1 MLGWYCVI
9 QVLDGYRHTIMD
21 IFWRNKKHTSKLQA
35 ETLQYLARGKELVA
49 TKGEK
54 CLVTTYIEDGVEH
67 KRSRLRPFVSII
79 VLCLLCLLCF
89 TFCYL
94 SQATLYD
101 VVFSDYYESI
111 LFHVGSSAFEISTKL
126 AVIVASCSVVAQ

>member
-9 QVLDGYRHTIMD
+9 QVLDGYQHTIMD

-35 ETLQYLARGKELVA
+35 ETLQYLASEKELVA

-54 CLVTTYIEDGVEH
+54 CLVTTYREDGVEH
-67 KRSRLRPFVSII
+67 KRSRMRPFVSII
-79 VLCLLCLLCF
+79 VLCLSCLLCF

-94 SQATLYD
+94 SWATLCD

-126 AVIVASCSVVAQ
+126 AVTVASCSVVAQ